1 MNEDPTGS
9 DFAAMTDLHSP
20 PGFRCG
26 FATLAGR
33 PNVGKST
40 LLNALLARKVSI
52 VTPKPQTTRHR
63 IAGVLTTPAAQVV
76 FLDTPGLHRGAR
88 RAMNRQMNRVAA
100 HALAEA
106 DLILFLVSALQ
117 WTDED
122 EDVLERL
129 REQQVKTFLVVNK
142 VDRVSPKERLLPF
155 IQEVSARGDFAEV
168 FPVSALKRDNLE
180 PLLERVIYNL
190 PESKPLYP
198 PGQVTDRSDAF
209 QAAEIIREKLMWK
222 LQQELP
228 YDTGVEIESYEDDS
242 KLLRIAA
249 VIWVERAGQKA
260 IVIGKGGTRLKE
272 IGQSARLELE
282 RMKKRK
288 VYVELWVR
296 VKENWSDDERAL
308 RRLGYDT

>member
-1 MNEDPTGS
+1 MME
-9 DFAAMTDLHSP
+9 SP
-20 PGFRCG
+20 KPGFRCG
-26 FATLAGR
+26 LATLVGR

-40 LLNALLARKVSI
+40 LLNALLSRKISI

-63 IAGVLTTPAAQVV
+63 IAGVLTLPEAQVV

-88 RAMNRQMNRVAA
+88 RAMNRTMNRIAS

-106 DLILFLVSALQ
+106 DVILFLVSALQ

-122 EDVLERL
+122 EDVLL
-129 REQQVKTFLVVNK
+129 RVQKHEVKTFLIVNK

-155 IQEVSARGDFAEV
+155 IEEIAARGDFEEI

-180 PLLERVIYNL
+180 PLLEAVTLAL
-190 PESKPLYP
+190 PKSEPMYP

-209 QAAEIIREKLMWK
+209 QAAEIIREKLMWQ

-228 YDTGVEIESYEDDS
+228 YDTGVEIESYEEEDRVV
-242 KLLRIAA
+242 KVAA

-260 IVIGKGGTRLKE
+260 IVIGKGGARLKE
-272 IGQSARLELE
+272 IGKSARLELE
-282 RMKKRK
+282 RIKKRSAH
-288 VYVELWVR
+288 VELWVR

-308 RRLGYDT
+308 RRLGYDS

>member
-1 MNEDPTGS
+1 MSESSGAD
-9 DFAAMTDLHSP
+9 
-20 PGFRCG
+20 GFRCG

-40 LLNALLARKVSI
+40 LLNAFLAQKISI

-63 IAGVLTTPAAQVV
+63 IAGVLTKSAAQVI

-88 RAMNRQMNRVAA
+88 RAMNRQMNRTAA

-106 DLILFLVSALQ
+106 DVVLFLVSALQ

-122 EDVLERL
+122 EDVLQRL
-129 REQQVKTFLVVNK
+129 QQQKVKTFLVVNK

-155 IQEVSARGDFAEV
+155 IQETSARGDFAEI
-168 FPVSALKRDNLE
+168 FPISALKHDNLE
-180 PLLERVIYNL
+180 PLLESVIASL
-190 PESKPLYP
+190 PESEPLYP
-198 PGQVTDRSDAF
+198 PGQITDRSDAF
-209 QAAEIIREKLMWK
+209 QAAEIIREKLMWQ

-228 YDTGVEIESYEDDS
+228 YDTGVEIESYEENPQ
-242 KLLRIAA
+242 LLRVGA

-260 IVIGKGGTRLKE
+260 IVIGKRGARLKE
-272 IGQSARLELE
+272 IGQSARIELE

-288 VYVELWVR
+288 VHVQLWVR

-308 RRLGYDT
+308 RRLGYDS